1 MPLSESIAVIRQRPT
16 LGAVKRI
23 LDSEGFPSSDLTA
36 AHMDHFFH
44 CGSAD
49 APVGIVG
56 LELFGAAAFLRSLVV
71 VPALRSTGL
80 GTALVEHAER
90 HARVNGASS
99 VFLLTTT
106 VPSFFARHGYVA
118 ADRDS
123 APPAIRA
130 TQEFAGLCPAS
141 ATFMVKPL

>member
-1 MPLSESIAVIRQRPT
+1 MALSESITVIRQRPS
-16 LGAVKRI
+16 LGAVKRM

-49 APVGIVG
+49 APEGIVG
-56 LELFGAAAFLRSLVV
+56 LELFGADAFLRSLVV
-71 VPALRSTGL
+71 VPARRSNGL
-80 GTALVEHAER
+80 GASLVEHAER
-90 HARVNGASS
+90 HARVNGARSM
-99 VFLLTTT
+99 FLLTTT
-106 VPSFFARHGYVA
+106 VPSFFARHGYAV

-141 ATFMVKPL
+141 ATFMTKAL